1 MAGWPGPDP
10 VSRYELARGA
20 ITELQDDIARE
31 GLARSARSRRA
42 PGPRLRM
49 TVGLWL
55 IRFGRA
61 VAADR
66 EAVERAIGLSTAW
79 HGDAT
84 ELRRSRVQPEAVRLR
99 LGR

>member
-1 MAGWPGPDP
+1 
-10 VSRYELARGA
+10 
-20 ITELQDDIARE
+20 
-31 GLARSARSRRA
+31 
-42 PGPRLRM
+42 M